1 MISRSG
7 WCSLQLVSACISK
20 DSDKLARLSGAI
32 ATEFDTKDIR
42 EIWHKAKITLLL
54 PEIRWLK
61 EQLLALANSSIAA

>member
-1 MISRSG
+1 MISRAG
-7 WCSLQLVSACISK
+7 WCSLQLASACIAQ
-20 DSDKLARLSGAI
+20 DSTKLHELSEAI

-42 EIWHKAKITLLL
+42 EIWHKAKMTLLL